1 MLMSL
6 DKHNS
11 RSELMVEQLVGTH
24 VSFWEH
30 LKKTTSPP
38 FELLEASD
46 NIVHLFEGQKN
57 TCFIELREKGII
69 VHFKTGKNDDALI
82 IPFKK
87 LNIFKT
93 AHHYAIYSEK
103 EFCKL
108 PITHSMDSF
117 FEKVNRARNRT
128 LGSLNF
134 ADDFIVPE
142 A

>member
-11 RSELMVEQLVGTH
+11 RSDLMVEQLVGPH

-30 LKKTTSPP
+30 MKKTTSPT

-46 NIVHLFEGQKN
+46 NITRLFNGQKKN
-57 TCFIELREKGII
+57 CFIELRENGII
-69 VHFKTGKNDDALI
+69 VHLKTGKTDDALI

-108 PITHSMDSF
+108 PISHSMDIF
-117 FEKVNRARNRT
+117 FEKMNRARNLV
-128 LGSLNF
+128 LGSY